1 MYTQFFGNYLL
12 SNGYVTREQLFSAMQ
27 RESDQ
32 HMKLGTLALH
42 AGYMNAAQ
50 VDDVVIHQTHQDNR
64 FGELAVQLGYLTE
77 DQVEELLKQQTPAF
91 LSLGQ
96 VLLDDGVLTN
106 TDFERI
112 IQDYRSKNGMEDEE
126 SLIERQK
133 NINQLF
139 DNFFLGTDVSL
150 TQKGHMFV
158 ELLFND
164 FIRFIGSD
172 YTPLKAEKVT
182 EANLACCVKQEIH
195 GSYAINTY
203 LSMDRET
210 AIAFAARYVHESFST
225 YDEYVQASLEDF
237 VNLQNGLFIVNVS
250 NTSNVELTL
259 GAPEHTA
266 ASPITFS
273 DFTLHIPILYTF
285 GTIDFYMERV
295 SIAE

>member
-12 SNGYVTREQLFSAMQ
+12 ANGYVTRDQLFSAMRQ
-27 RESDQ
+27 EADQ

-64 FGELAVQLGYLTE
+64 FGELAI
-77 DQVEELLKQQTPAF
+77 QTPAF

-96 VLLDDGVLTN
+96 VLLDEGVLTN
-106 TDFERI
+106 TDFEQI

-126 SLIERQK
+126 SLIERRK
-133 NINQLF
+133 NIQQLF
-139 DNFFLGTDVSL
+139 ENFFSSTDAALSE
-150 TQKGHMFV
+150 KGHMFI

-172 YTPLKAEKVT
+172 YTPLSVEEVT
-182 EANLACCVKQEIH
+182 EASIACCVKQEIH
-195 GSYAINTY
+195 GDYAINTY
-203 LSMDRET
+203 ISMDLDT
-210 AIAFAARYVHESFST
+210 AIAFATRYVHEQFYS

-237 VNLQNGLFIVNVS
+237 LNLQNGLFIVNVS
-250 NTSNVELTL
+250 NTSNTELTL
-259 GAPEHTA
+259 GAPEHITV
-266 ASPITFS
+266 SPIQFS
-273 DFTLHIPILYTF
+273 GRTLHIPVLYTF

-295 SIAE
+295 SIKE

>member
-12 SNGYVTREQLFSAMQ
+12 ANGYVTRDQLFSAMRQ
-27 RESDQ
+27 EADQ

-64 FGELAVQLGYLTE
+64 FGELVGLVNDNIIYLGCIH
-77 DQVEELLKQQTPAF
+77 QTPAF

-96 VLLDDGVLTN
+96 VLLDEGVLTN
-106 TDFERI
+106 TDFEQI

-126 SLIERQK
+126 SLIERRK
-133 NINQLF
+133 NIQQLF
-139 DNFFLGTDVSL
+139 ENFFSSTDAALSE
-150 TQKGHMFV
+150 KGHMFI

-172 YTPLKAEKVT
+172 YTPLSVEEVT
-182 EANLACCVKQEIH
+182 EASIACCVKQEIH
-195 GSYAINTY
+195 GDYAINTY
-203 LSMDRET
+203 ISMDLDT
-210 AIAFAARYVHESFST
+210 AIAFATRYVHEQFHS

-237 VNLQNGLFIVNVS
+237 LNLQNGLFIVNVS
-250 NTSNVELTL
+250 NTSNTELTL
-259 GAPEHTA
+259 GAPEHITV
-266 ASPITFS
+266 SPIQFS
-273 DFTLHIPILYTF
+273 GRALHIPVLYTF

-295 SIAE
+295 SIKE